1 MSEYIIGIDIGSSKV
16 CAAAG
21 KLDKLGKLQI
31 VGAASVKAIG
41 VKKGIIVDID
51 NTSESIKKCIS
62 QLEGMIDN
70 QIEEAYISFPGV
82 ISELISN
89 KGIIAV
95 SSEDREIKESDI
107 KRVIKAT
114 KVISI
119 ASEKEIIGI
128 IPNQYI
134 IDGFD
139 EIKDPLGMSGL
150 RLELDAQLVVAQSTV
165 VSNLLKSLNKAG
177 IKINGIVFQPIAESE
192 IVLKDEEIEMG
203 VALIDIGADTSNIS
217 IFKDGN
223 IVYNDHIPLGGGAIT
238 NDIAIC
244 LKIPNSQAEFLKTK
258 YGMAGHDVNNN
269 SLIQVKADFNNAIKV
284 DLKVLK
290 QVVEARVEE
299 LLLLVDKKMRRSGKY
314 NGIAGIVIIGG
325 GISLFKGIEEFG
337 KNILEKPFRIGY
349 IPYVDSLNQIYASA
363 IGVVQEVSGRVKLT
377 KEDEDRPEVRIK
389 NERINKSKSHISKE
403 KDYDEYSKD
412 GNNSLISKIKNFLTE
427 FF

>member
-21 KLDKLGKLQI
+21 RLDKLGNLQI
-31 VGAASVKAIG
+31 LGAASVKSNG
-41 VKKGIIVDID
+41 VKKGIIIDID
-51 NTSESIKKCIS
+51 NTSESIKKCII
-62 QLEGMIDN
+62 QLEGIIDN

-82 ISELISN
+82 ISELVGN

-95 SSEDREIKESDI
+95 SSDDREIKESDI

-114 KVISI
+114 KIISI
-119 ASEKEIIGI
+119 ASEKEIVGI
-128 IPNQYI
+128 IPNQYV

-139 EIKDPLGMSGL
+139 KIKDPLGMSGL

-165 VSNLLKSLNKAG
+165 VGNLLKSLNKAG
-177 IKINGIVFQPIAESE
+177 IKINGIVFQPIAESQ
-192 IVLKDEEIEMG
+192 IVLKNEEIEMG

-223 IVYNDHIPLGGGAIT
+223 IVYNDHIPLGGNSIT
-238 NDIAIC
+238 SDIAIC
-244 LKIPNSQAEFLKTK
+244 LKIPNSQAEFLKSK
-258 YGMAGHDVNNN
+258 YGMIGFDVNNN

-290 QVVEARVEE
+290 EVVEARIEE
-299 LLLLVDKKMRRSGKY
+299 LLLLVDKNMRMSGKY
-314 NGIAGIVIIGG
+314 NLITGIVIIGG

-337 KNILEKPFRIGY
+337 KDILDKPFRIGH
-349 IPYVDSLNQIYASA
+349 IPYADSLNQIYASA
-363 IGVVQEVSGRVKLT
+363 IGVVQEVSSRVKI
-377 KEDEDRPEVRIK
+377 KNDNEDETVIK
-389 NERINKSKSHISKE
+389 RKIEKTKKSKTKFSEDKE
-403 KDYDEYSKD
+403 YEDTDKYENS
-412 GNNSLISKIKNFLTE
+412 SLISKIKNFFTE